1 MDLFS
6 LVYVFLVTT
15 NSLLILSSI
24 IAALGSPSKS
34 HINFQD
40 SKLTRIL
47 QNIPSEN
54 DRTAIICCD
63 TPSELYLEET

>member
-1 MDLFS
+1 M
-6 LVYVFLVTT
+6 
-15 NSLLILSSI
+15 SSV

-34 HINFQD
+34 HINFKD